1 MGDIWGGG
9 VVKISNIFGVL
20 EISETVDAGPEPTT
34 EEKMRVPPPPPP
46 RRGSNYFGCQHKK
59 SLDADRVP
67 LVIILIVEG
76 IPVDRQKAKRLDM
89 S

>member
-1 MGDIWGGG
+1 MGHIYAGLFSRSRYRMGDIWGG

-46 RRGSNYFGCQHKK
+46 PPPPAGVATTLDGSTKK
-59 SLDADRVP
+59 V
-67 LVIILIVEG
+67 
-76 IPVDRQKAKRLDM
+76 
-89 S
+89 

>member
-1 MGDIWGGG
+1 MKILFISFWGHHKIGLYLWVISMRVFSQGQGTEWVIFGGGG

-46 RRGSNYFGCQHKK
+46 PPPG
-59 SLDADRVP
+59 
-67 LVIILIVEG
+67 
-76 IPVDRQKAKRLDM
+76 
-89 S
+89 